1 MADSAQSGSTLYN
14 VTGSFPFTNIHV
26 LQVARSGSFM
36 SDPALSGSFPLSGI
50 TSHVENFVGHTVD
63 MYTSGVVEQV
73 TIETHTAGIPF
84 YVKREILVVSGILSS

>member
-1 MADSAQSGSTLYN
+1 MANSVQSGSTLFSI
-14 VTGSFPFTNIHV
+14 TGSFPFANMHM
-26 LQVARSGSFM
+26 LQTTRTGSLM
-36 SDPALSGSFPLSGI
+36 SDPTLSGSFPLSGC
-50 TSHVENFVGHTVD
+50 TVHVENFIGHTVD